1 MATTDKRHPSEGST
15 TPDSDLQAQVS
26 QLREDL
32 AKLTS
37 SISNKA
43 EQKLDH
49 AQDQAKEQ
57 VERIEGQIRENP
69 LAATAIAAGIGF
81 LLGAIISR

>member
-1 MATTDKRHPSEGST
+1 MATTDKRHQSEGST
-15 TPDSDLQAQVS
+15 IQDSDLQAQVS